1 MTEEWVNHAFSKS
14 QEAENKLANSDRAL
28 AEVEKKYKD
37 SIFHLAKAER
47 GRQSAKAALMGAKKQ
62 AKEMRVSLKKTE
74 TQLALTKKQIKL
86 QVKELGNKDAKR
98 EKAKQAAYDESMAK
112 IA

>member
-14 QEAENKLANSDRAL
+14 QEAENKLANSDRAM

-47 GRQSAKAALMGAKKQ
+47 GR
-62 AKEMRVSLKKTE
+62 
-74 TQLALTKKQIKL
+74 
-86 QVKELGNKDAKR
+86 
-98 EKAKQAAYDESMAK
+98 
-112 IA
+112 